1 MYELEL
7 WMYDKLEFIAIRE
20 EAITGTIESS
30 PFLPAMSFSILQYG
44 LLRPRTV
51 SLSAWRMFRTKLQ
64 DQGSFGNRL
73 LVLFMSR
80 MLSKFGIS
88 LFLLLVLIGHAS
100 SAFSSQRLTSHAAQ
114 RSSRVAHRKRSFNRN
129 PPLSS
134 SEPDLRICL
143 SGTNDSEPAKFGLKQ
158 RVESIKCLAIA
169 GLSGSVAM
177 APVSALRNAVL
188 SGSLSQWEFD
198 TDMGSLE
205 AGLFGIVYRYCI
217 REDENSQLSSGCVGA
232 FAIVRTLSR
241 IETSTSCSAIPLA
254 CKCCTEQWPLGNVDA
269 LLAFAI
275 LLMLGFAP
283 ASFVLRMA

>member
-1 MYELEL
+1 
-7 WMYDKLEFIAIRE
+7 
-20 EAITGTIESS
+20 
-30 PFLPAMSFSILQYG
+30 
-44 LLRPRTV
+44 
-51 SLSAWRMFRTKLQ
+51 
-64 DQGSFGNRL
+64 
-73 LVLFMSR
+73 MSR

-88 LFLLLVLIGHAS
+88 LSLLLVLLGHAS

-114 RSSRVAHRKRSFNRN
+114 RRSRVAYRKRSFNPN

-134 SEPDLRICL
+134 DEPYSLICL
-143 SGTNDSEPAKFGLKQ
+143 SGNNDSEQAKFGLKQ
-158 RVESIKCLAIA
+158 RVESIKCVAIA

-241 IETSTSCSAIPLA
+241 IETSASCSAIPLA
-254 CKCCTEQWPLGNVDA
+254 CKCCTE
-269 LLAFAI
+269 
-275 LLMLGFAP
+275 
-283 ASFVLRMA
+283 